1 MERWYAVGNVNDLIS
16 PALLV
21 YPDRIR
27 ENIRSM
33 IAIAGSADRLRPH
46 VKTYK
51 CAGIIGM
58 QLEAGI
64 SRFKCATLPEAALAA
79 RCGAKDILLAYPL
92 VGPVKEGWLRLRSEF
107 PDVSFSFLVDH
118 PDQLREWRSLG
129 HKNLNVYI
137 DLDVGMHRTGIS
149 CEKAA
154 SLYQD
159 LTNGDTFVFRGWHV
173 YDGHLQH
180 EATEERSAAAEQAFA
195 PVLELMAALSLPD
208 HTEIVCGG
216 SISFPLHAG
225 HQNRILSPGTTLLWD
240 HGYGSRFPDL
250 PFDIAAVL
258 VTRVVSKPG
267 DDRLCLDLG
276 HKAVASEMKA
286 PCVFFPDLPDAVIEK
301 HSEEHLVVA
310 SPGAGK
316 WNIGDVLYGFPYHIC
331 PTVALHEEVGV
342 VQDGRLEGFWT
353 IEARTR
359 MYHL

>member
-1 MERWYAVGNVNDLIS
+1 MKPWYAIDNVHDLIS
-16 PALLV
+16 PALV
-21 YPDRIR
+21 VHPARIR

-33 IAIAGSADRLRPH
+33 IAIAGSPDRLRPH

-51 CAGIIGM
+51 CAGIINM

-64 SRFKCATLPEAALAA
+64 SRFKCATLTEAALAA
-79 RCGAKDILLAYPL
+79 RCGAKDILIAYPL
-92 VGPVKEGWLRLRSEF
+92 VGPVKEGFLRLRSEF
-107 PDVSFSFLVDH
+107 PGVSFSFLVDH
-118 PDQLREWRSLG
+118 PDQLRDWRSPG
-129 HKNLNVYI
+129 HNNLNVYL

-149 CEKAA
+149 CDKAA

-159 LTNGDTFVFRGWHV
+159 LTNGNTFVFKGLHV

-180 EATEERSAAAEQAFA
+180 ENTEERRAAAELAFA
-195 PVLELMAALSLPD
+195 PVQELMAALSLPD
-208 HTEIVCGG
+208 DTEIVCGG
-216 SISFPLHAG
+216 SISFPLHAS
-225 HQNRILSPGTTLLWD
+225 HRNRMLSPGTTLLWD

-250 PFDIAAVL
+250 PFQIAAVL

-267 DDRLCLDLG
+267 ENRLCLDLG

-310 SPGAGK
+310 TGQANE
-316 WNIGDVLYGFPYHIC
+316 WNIGDVMYGFPYHIC

-342 VQDGRLEGFWT
+342 VQDGRLEGFWA
-353 IEARTR
+353 IEARKR
-359 MYHL
+359 IYHL